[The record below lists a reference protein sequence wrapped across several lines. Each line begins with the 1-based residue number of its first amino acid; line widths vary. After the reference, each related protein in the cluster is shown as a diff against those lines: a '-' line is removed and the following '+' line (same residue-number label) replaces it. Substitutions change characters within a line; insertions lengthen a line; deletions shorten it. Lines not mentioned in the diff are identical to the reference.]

1 MKDLKVDV
9 FSGDMIIYAPD
20 RITRPTDLKPIKDE
34 EEAFEEY
41 DRKCP
46 FCRGNERYSPEETF
60 EIKENGKWIC
70 RSVYNKF
77 PIIDKS
83 FNLVKGTHE
92 VIIDNYKH
100 NKSFYNMNGEEFKNM
115 FLIYQNRYKEY
126 IGDEDVLYVSIFKN
140 FLKKAG
146 ASLYHPHSQI
156 ISMSIIPKEIRN
168 EIDILNKNYHEKK
181 ENLYKKIIDKE
192 ILLNE
197 RVVYNG
203 KKFIVLVPYASIYG
217 NEVRVICKDN
227 SKFEDLNLNN
237 IEELSY
243 IFDKL
248 FKNIYKVCG
257 YMPFNLCLH
266 THPKNLKGSEL
277 LNLHFHIIP
286 RKYSFGGFEISNGIY
301 VSSVIPKDFA
311 NKIKFN

>member
-34 EEAFEEY
+34 EEVFEEY
-41 DRKCP
+41 HRKCP

-60 EIKENGKWIC
+60 EIKENGRWIC

-83 FNLVKGTHE
+83 CDLIKGTHE

-146 ASLYHPHSQI
+146 ASLSHPHSQI

-168 EIDILNKNYHEKK
+168 EIDILNKNYYEKK

-203 KKFIVLVPYASIYG
+203 EKFIVLVPYASIYG

-227 SKFEDLNLNN
+227 SKFEDLTLNN
-237 IEELSY
+237 VEELSY

>member
-34 EEAFEEY
+34 EEVFEEY
-41 DRKCP
+41 HRRCP
-46 FCRGNERYSPEETF
+46 FCRGNERYAPEETF
-60 EIKENGKWIC
+60 EIKENGRWIC

-83 FNLVKGTHE
+83 CDLIKGTHE

-126 IGDEDVLYVSIFKN
+126 IGNEDVLYVSIFKN

-146 ASLYHPHSQI
+146 ASLSHPHSQI

-168 EIDILNKNYHEKK
+168 EIDILNRIYYEKK
-181 ENLYKKIIDKE
+181 ENLYEKIIDEE

-203 KKFIVLVPYASIYG
+203 EKFIVLVPYASIYG

-227 SKFEDLNLNN
+227 SKFEDLTLNN
-237 IEELSY
+237 VEELSY

>member
-34 EEAFEEY
+34 EEVFEEY
-41 DRKCP
+41 HRRCP
-46 FCRGNERYSPEETF
+46 FCRGNERYAPEETF
-60 EIKENGKWIC
+60 EIKENGRWIC

-83 FNLVKGTHE
+83 CDLIKGTHE

-100 NKSFYNMNGEEFKNM
+100 NKSFYNMNREEFKNM

-126 IGDEDVLYVSIFKN
+126 IGNEDVLYVSIFKN

-146 ASLYHPHSQI
+146 ASLSHPHSQI

-168 EIDILNKNYHEKK
+168 EIDILNRIYYEKK
-181 ENLYKKIIDKE
+181 ENLYEKIIDEE

-203 KKFIVLVPYASIYG
+203 EKFIVLVPYASIYG

-227 SKFEDLNLNN
+227 SKFEDLTLNN
-237 IEELSY
+237 VEELSY